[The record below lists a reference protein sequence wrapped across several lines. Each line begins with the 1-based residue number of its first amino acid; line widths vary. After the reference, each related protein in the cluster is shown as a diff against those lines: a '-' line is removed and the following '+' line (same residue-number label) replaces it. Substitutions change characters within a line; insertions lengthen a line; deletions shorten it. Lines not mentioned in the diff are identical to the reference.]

1 MGEQSRRQQRKELE
15 GKTVE
20 QAGEAHAES
29 GEPAV
34 RWLTPEELDELRRDM
49 KEASAWARAELK
61 RRREGG
67 ESNSRWLGKN
77 RW

>member
-1 MGEQSRRQQRKELE
+1 MDEQTRRQRWKELE
-15 GKTVE
+15 DKTVE
-20 QAGEAHAES
+20 QVGETHPEV

-34 RWLTPEELDELRRDM
+34 RWLTSEELDELRRDM

-67 ESNSRWLGKN
+67 
-77 RW
+77 

>member
-1 MGEQSRRQQRKELE
+1 MTGQTRWQRRKELE
-15 GKTVE
+15 DNTVE
-20 QAGEAHAES
+20 QVGETHPES

-67 ESNSRWLGKN
+67 
-77 RW
+77 

>member
-20 QAGEAHAES
+20 QVGEAHPES

-34 RWLTPEELDELRRDM
+34 RWLTSEELDELRRDM
-49 KEASAWARAELK
+49 AEASAWARVELK
-61 RRREGG
+61 RRKTD
-67 ESNSRWLGKN
+67 S
-77 RW
+77 

>member
-1 MGEQSRRQQRKELE
+1 MGEQTRWQRRKELE
-15 GKTVE
+15 DKTVE
-20 QAGEAHAES
+20 QVGETHLES

-34 RWLTPEELDELRRDM
+34 RWLTPEEIDELRRDM

-67 ESNSRWLGKN
+67 
-77 RW
+77 